1 MDIANANGDSS
12 AYEYTFLCDRI
23 EDVAAKSWEQLTLLE
38 KFIVQQR
45 IITIVEAWCSS
56 HSQDDNYGTGT
67 LVNDIMTEAS
77 KETTPDVVHNN
88 IWGFWIIVNI
98 GFEIN
103 N

>member
-45 IITIVEAWCSS
+45 IITIVEA
-56 HSQDDNYGTGT
+56 
-67 LVNDIMTEAS
+67 
-77 KETTPDVVHNN
+77 
-88 IWGFWIIVNI
+88 
-98 GFEIN
+98 
-103 N
+103 